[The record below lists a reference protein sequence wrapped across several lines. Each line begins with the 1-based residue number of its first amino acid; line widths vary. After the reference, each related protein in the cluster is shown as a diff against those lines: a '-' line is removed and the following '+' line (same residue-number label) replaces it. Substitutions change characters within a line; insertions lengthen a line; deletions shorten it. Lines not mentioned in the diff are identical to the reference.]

1 MEVDA
6 PEDKGELMEV
16 DPLATDKTWHCPQHA
31 LALCHNVMTV
41 ALKENQS
48 IPICI
53 RDSDLNINLD
63 TTNNMDFLNWN
74 MFWITQQ
81 YIYC

>member
-6 PEDKGELMEV
+6 PEDEGELMEV
-16 DPLATDKTWHCPQHA
+16 DPLVTDKTWHYPQHA
-31 LALCHNVMTV
+31 LRHNIMTV

-53 RDSDLNINLD
+53 TDSDISINLD

-81 YIYC
+81 YTYC